1 MVVRAGYRARSRN
14 QLPKLTFLFI
24 LLEKNVSI
32 RAKSSPVEHSGGC
45 MKRGTERIFQGG
57 RAACGRAGTRIPD
70 PQPRRRSCRRSQSVW
85 WRRASH
91 GYAAPKSRPRV
102 RSWKRPS
109 TCRRTRGKSIRPGM
123 EVRVEPNTVKRE
135 EYGAIVGKV

>member
-45 MKRGTERIFQGG
+45 MKRGTERIFPEAAIERLSNPEQLDHVVGVTG
-57 RAACGRAGTRIPD
+57 R
-70 PQPRRRSCRRSQSVW
+70 
-85 WRRASH
+85 
-91 GYAAPKSRPRV
+91 
-102 RSWKRPS
+102 S
-109 TCRRTRGKSIRPGM
+109 TG
-123 EVRVEPNTVKRE
+123 
-135 EYGAIVGKV
+135 